1 MKFFLAKILI
11 ASGHPI
17 NDGTT
22 VEIIDLIN
30 PKFKFA
36 YIDPKIARRYPV
48 GGVLQDQILFCGG
61 NIGREFLQDCIIFG
75 QDRKNYFHFLL
86 EKRFRASSIVVN
98 NNNDEETSLLWI
110 TGGWPRKKSSELVY
124 LDKPP
129 RSGIVM

>member
-1 MKFFLAKILI
+1 MHLLLAKILI

-22 VEIIDLIN
+22 VEIVDLIN

-48 GGVLQDQILFCGG
+48 GGILQDQLLFCGG
-61 NIGREFLQDCIIFG
+61 NIGREFLQDCIFFG
-75 QDRKNYFHFLL
+75 QDRNNYFQSLL

-98 NNNDEETSLLWI
+98 NNDDQTSLLWI

-129 RSGIVM
+129 LPGIVM